1 MRPERSRTVGVAGE
15 PFDLEVE
22 ASSGWN
28 GPDLRGVW
36 CHRELLYFL
45 VWRDTKARFKQ
56 TALGILWVVLK
67 PALSVL
73 VLTAVFGRI
82 ARLPSEGVPY
92 AVFVLSGFLPW
103 SFFSAAVAN
112 STGSLV
118 ANAPLL
124 TKVYFPRIVVPLAS
138 IGSAAIDAGVT
149 LLMLVGLCAW
159 HGCVPPPAAFLALP
173 AAATLALLVVAGVGL
188 WTSALNVRFRDVGNA
203 IPFVLSVWMFAT
215 PVVYSASMVPERWRW
230 VVTVNP
236 AAGVVEAFRAAVIG
250 RPADLVSIGVAAAWG
265 LGLLVSGALFFGAA
279 ERTFADTV

>member
-1 MRPERSRTVGVAGE
+1 MAAGE
-15 PFDLEVE
+15 PNERFDLEVE
-22 ASSGWN
+22 ASAGRN
-28 GPDLRGVW
+28 PPDLRGLW
-36 CHRELLYFL
+36 SHRELLYFL

-56 TALGILWVVLK
+56 TALGVLWVVLK

-73 VLTAVFGRI
+73 VLTAVFGRM

-92 AVFVLSGFLPW
+92 AVFVLSGLLPW
-103 SFFSAAVAN
+103 SFFSAAIAN

-124 TKVYFPRIVVPLAS
+124 TKVYFPRMVVPLAS

-149 LLMLVGLCAW
+149 LLMLVGLCSW
-159 HGCVPPPAAFLALP
+159 HGSVPPLTALVSVP
-173 AAATLALLVVAGVGL
+173 AAAALALLVAAGVGL

-203 IPFVLSVWMFAT
+203 VPFVLTLWMFAT
-215 PVVYSASMVPERWRW
+215 PVVYSASMVPGSWRW

-265 LGLLVSGALFFGAA
+265 VGLLVSGALFFGAA